1 MNNLPDISCAS
12 SKFWKEFTWYLLEQ
26 YHLLEGSFSY
36 YLLGQH
42 QLWKEKC
49 TLKSSGKE
57 PLKKEYY
64 PAIFWDSTNVWK
76 QHYAALFW
84 HNTNFQKEYC
94 PIFWDSTNVWKQHYP
109 ALSGPVPTFRRH
121 ITPLSSRMAPIFR
134 SNTLAP
140 SFILIMNQAGRS
152 EMSVLCTEGRWWLRM
167 SDGTSQAYQ
176 FRYLSMYMR

>member
-64 PAIFWDSTNVWK
+64 PAIFW
-76 QHYAALFW
+76 
-84 HNTNFQKEYC
+84 E
-94 PIFWDSTNVWKQHYP
+94 STNVWKQHYP